1 MNRYEVAIVGSGFSG
16 LTSAQFLKEK
26 GIEDMCIFE
35 KNRSLGGGW
44 SHGGVGSYP
53 GAACDVQSYTYL
65 PFLDDTGFIPS
76 KRYVSQHEIADYAEM
91 LADHFDIRKHIKF
104 SYEVTKLEYLKNGF
118 WSIEAK
124 NLNSNNDIEYFEARH
139 VVSANGPLSTP
150 RTVSYTH
157 LRAHETV

>member
-1 MNRYEVAIVGSGFSG
+1 
-16 LTSAQFLKEK
+16 
-26 GIEDMCIFE
+26 
-35 KNRSLGGGW
+35 
-44 SHGGVGSYP
+44 
-53 GAACDVQSYTYL
+53 
-65 PFLDDTGFIPS
+65 
-76 KRYVSQHEIADYAEM
+76 M

-150 RTVSYTH
+150 RMPEPVSYTH
-157 LRAHETV
+157 LTLPTNREV